1 MLRSRL
7 SILAVFLS
15 VSVAAQAKVQQGF
28 TAVPLTP
35 EQAALVQKSVA
46 REKATIQE
54 IQKHSPLVQTY
65 IQDTRSDAD
74 LDQSPTSD
82 EYMLDRVDFR
92 KDFTAQAYKSGDKE
106 HGFFGGPAHVFRAL
120 SAAFKITYSPSGFMD
135 MMFVDPDN
143 YDRAHYDF
151 VFAAPP
157 VSGPG
162 ADPGLRRP
170 SQAGHGLR
178 PVLGCIWIEDRNGN
192 IVRFNGTYTHGD
204 SQQAARSWVHFDSW
218 RGNLQPGVWL
228 PVAIYAQEEQLPG
241 AWKAG
246 GFLAPRRTSGA
257 IPSRRRTIR
266 RKALRSWWT
275 T

>member
-1 MLRSRL
+1 MPS
-7 SILAVFLS
+7 SCS

-35 EQAALVQKSVA
+35 EQAAVVQKSVA

-65 IQDTRSDAD
+65 IQDTRSDAE

-106 HGFFGGPAHVFRAL
+106 HGFFRGPAHVFRAL

-135 MMFVDPDN
+135 MMFVGPDN

-151 VFAAPP
+151 VFVRRQFLGQVRTLVFDVRPKP
-157 VSGPG
+157 GTGSG
-162 ADPGLRRP
+162 RF
-170 SQAGHGLR
+170 
-178 PVLGCIWIEDRNGN
+178 LGRIWIEDRNGN
-192 IVRFNGTYTHGD
+192 VVRFNGTYTHGD

-228 PVAIYAQEEQLPG
+228 RLP
-241 AWKAG
+241 
-246 GFLAPRRTSGA
+246 FTPRRSSFPGPGRRVDFRPRHTSGA
-257 IPSRRRTIR
+257 IPSKRRTIR